1 MAKSTNELAAT
12 PRKAALVGC
21 ALLDRWR
28 SHATRRAGDGQCATW
43 VAKDPRIDTVA
54 FLPRVLGANDV
65 RTTTVLV
72 MRHPWRLC
80 GDNIAS
86 MAWAPEI

>member
-1 MAKSTNELAAT
+1 
-12 PRKAALVGC
+12 
-21 ALLDRWR
+21 
-28 SHATRRAGDGQCATW
+28 
-43 VAKDPRIDTVA
+43 
-54 FLPRVLGANDV
+54 VLGANGV

-86 MAWAPEI
+86 MAWAPET